1 MMKWNPLDI
10 STIEASYGAGPRNAH
25 DMKLRR
31 ISWHVLR
38 ITCHAIIQG
47 ISLREWAKHQ
57 LFDKMEHL
65 VEVRLPRSHAI
76 GEGIPW
82 NGILKISSRAVGE
95 GVLWNEHAMS
105 QSHRMS

>member
-1 MMKWNPLDI
+1 MTWNLLDI
-10 STIEASYGAGPRNAH
+10 STIEAPYGAGPRNAH

-31 ISWHVLR
+31 IPWHVLR
-38 ITCHAIIQG
+38 IACHAIFQG

-65 VEVRLPRSHAI
+65 VEVGLPRFHAI
-76 GEGIPW
+76 GEGISW
-82 NGILKISSRAVGE
+82 NGLLKISSRAVGE